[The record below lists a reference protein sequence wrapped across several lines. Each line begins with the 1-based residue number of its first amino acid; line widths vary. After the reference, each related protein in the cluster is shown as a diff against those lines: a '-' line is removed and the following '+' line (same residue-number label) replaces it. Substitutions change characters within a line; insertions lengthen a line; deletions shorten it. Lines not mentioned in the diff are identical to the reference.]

1 MISKDINLLEFLLAK
16 TEYISFAELT
26 AAFQKSERMI
36 RYEVEKVNELLQILN
51 LPQIEQNRKF
61 GLKLTLNDLQRKALH
76 QYLEEQQKSVIYTN
90 DQRTMIILFSILNE
104 DTPVLG
110 KNLADEL
117 VVSKSTIDSDMKRI
131 RKIAVSN
138 DLNIKSEA
146 KKGFVLLG
154 EEWSIRIF
162 INNVINEYIDA
173 GIMID
178 NCLNKQAMNSKEMIV
193 SDYLDSD
200 MLLWIYS
207 TLRTM
212 DQFKDIALNELDCRQ
227 LSIMLSIWHKRLT
240 QNHRIKAKEELFLS
254 YKKLHSYK
262 IVMAFVQQLNNKSSI
277 EIDTGEIYFLC
288 YIIDSFNFGTRSS
301 LTRAWGGVQML
312 TICFIEKMEILTS
325 IPFSEDK
332 EIFERLFNHIESLL
346 RRIKNGVTIFNP
358 LKSMIMEEY
367 SPTFHATKE
376 AIQIVEKYCK
386 HAISDDEI
394 AYITVHFSASE
405 EKLEANNSAKYRVV
419 VICGHGIGTGVLLSE
434 NLKRYY
440 DFDVIGVLNSYN
452 LDAIKRLD
460 ADFAL
465 KTIEVEVADMP
476 SLKIDPLLR
485 DYDRKKIQRFL
496 IENPEIKKSKKNKFN
511 ATKFFKEICEAVE
524 RNSTKVNMNNF
535 IDDLD
540 QLFEKNRIIINKR
553 GVQPM
558 ISEILKDRQI
568 LLNKEVES
576 WEEAIRLVAQPLLE
590 EHYITEEYITAMI
603 LAVKTYGPYIVVGK
617 GVALAHAR
625 PEDGVKKLGLS
636 IMTLANPICFGH
648 EDNDPVKIIFCLA
661 AVDNFS
667 HLNIMK
673 SIVNTINQESK
684 VDQLVSQQDLED
696 FKKFLFMHKED

>member
-1 MISKDINLLEFLLAK
+1 MISRDINLLEFLLTK
-16 TEYISFAELT
+16 TEYISFTELT

-36 RYEVEKVNELLQILN
+36 RYEVDKVNEFLQILN
-51 LPQIEQNRKF
+51 LPQIEQKRKF
-61 GLKLTLNDLQRKALH
+61 GLKLMLNDLQKNVLH
-76 QYLEEQQKSVIYTN
+76 QYLEEKQKSVIYTN

-104 DTPVLG
+104 NTPILG

-117 VVSKSTIDSDMKRI
+117 IVSKSTIDSDMKRI

-162 INNVINEYIDA
+162 INNLINEYIDV

-178 NCLNKQAMNSKEMIV
+178 SCLNKQVMNSKEMIV

-212 DQFKDIALNELDCRQ
+212 DQFRDITLNELDCRQ

-240 QNHRIKAKEELFLS
+240 QNHRIKAKEDFLLS

-277 EIDTGEIYFLC
+277 EIDAGEIYFLC

-376 AIQIVEKYCK
+376 AIQVLEKYCK
-386 HAISDDEI
+386 HHISDDEI

-434 NLKRYY
+434 NLKKYY

-476 SLKIDPLLR
+476 SLKIDPLMR

-496 IENPEIKKSKKNKFN
+496 IENQEIKKSKKNKFN

-524 RNSTKVNMNNF
+524 RNSVKINMNNF

-576 WEEAIRLVAQPLLE
+576 WEEAIKLVAQPLLE

-603 LAVKTYGPYIVVGK
+603 HAVKTYGPYIVVGK

-636 IMTLANPICFGH
+636 VMTLANPICFGH

-684 VDQLVSQQDLED
+684 IEQLVSQQDLEN
-696 FKKFLFMHKED
+696 FKEFLFMHKED

>member
-1 MISKDINLLEFLLAK
+1 MISRDIKLLEFLLTK
-16 TEYISFAELT
+16 TEYISFTELT
-26 AAFQKSERMI
+26 AVFQKTERMI
-36 RYEVEKVNELLQILN
+36 RYEVEKANGLLQILH

-61 GLKLTLNDLQRKALH
+61 GLKLTLNDPQKKVFH
-76 QYLEEQQKSVIYTN
+76 QYVEAQPKSIVYYTN
-90 DQRTMIILFSILNE
+90 EERLMIILFSILNE
-104 DTPVLG
+104 NKPILG

-117 VVSKSTIDSDMKRI
+117 VVSKSTIDSDMKKI
-131 RKIAVSN
+131 RKIVASN
-138 DLNIKSEA
+138 DVTIKSEA

-162 INNVINEYIDA
+162 INNFINEYIDV

-178 NCLNKQAMNSKEMIV
+178 NCLNKQVMNHKEMII
-193 SDYLDSD
+193 SDYLDPE
-200 MLLWIYS
+200 MLLWMYS

-212 DQFKDIALNELDCRQ
+212 GQFREITLDELGCRQ
-227 LSIMLSIWHKRLT
+227 LSIMLSIWHKRLI
-240 QNHRIKAKEELFLS
+240 QKHEIKEEFFLS

-262 IVMAFVQQLNNKSSI
+262 IVLAFVSQLKKKSSI
-277 EIDTGEIYFLC
+277 EMDAGEMYFLC
-288 YIIDSFNFGTRSS
+288 YIIDSFNLGTRPS
-301 LTRAWGGVQML
+301 LTQAWGGVQML
-312 TICFIEKMEILTS
+312 TIRFIEKMEFLTS

-346 RRIKNGVTIFNP
+346 RRIKNGVTLFNP

-376 AIQIVEKYCK
+376 AIQIIETYCK
-386 HAISDDEI
+386 SQISDDEI

-405 EKLEANNSAKYRVV
+405 EKLEENNLAKYRVV
-419 VICGHGIGTGVLLSE
+419 VICGHGVGTGALLSE
-434 NLKRYY
+434 NLKKYY
-440 DFDVIGVLNSYN
+440 NFDVIGVLNSYN

-465 KTIEVEVADMP
+465 KTIEADVADMP

-496 IENPEIKKSKKNKFN
+496 IENSEIKKSKKSTLNT
-511 ATKFFKEICEAVE
+511 TKFFKEICEAVE
-524 RNSTKVNMNNF
+524 RNSAKINMKNF
-535 IDDLD
+535 IDDLE
-540 QLFEKNRIIINKR
+540 QLFEKNKIIINKR

-568 LLNKEVES
+568 LLNKEAEN
-576 WEEAIRLVAQPLLE
+576 WEDAIKLVAQPLLE
-590 EHYITEEYITAMI
+590 EHYIKEEYITAMI
-603 LAVKTYGPYIVVGK
+603 HAVKTYGPYIVVGK

-625 PEDGVKKLGLS
+625 PEDGVNKLGLS

-673 SIVNTINQESK
+673 SIVNTINQEWK
-684 VDQLVSQQDLED
+684 IDQLLSQKDLEN
-696 FKKFLFMHKED
+696 FKKFLFMHKEE